1 MSQPPK
7 NKAVPSS
14 RIARLSRIGSL
25 ATKIAGSV
33 VAQGTTKLLSGQ
45 RPVLSDMLLTPK
57 NMQRI
62 TNQLASLRGAAMKL
76 GQLISMDAG
85 ELLSPQLSAILARLR
100 EDADPMPKA
109 QLQGVL
115 DSALG
120 TGWQDRLLYFSY
132 APIAAASIGQVHKA
146 ITMDGETLALKVQY
160 PGIRDSINSD
170 VDNVAS
176 IIKLSGML
184 PAALDI
190 KPLLAEAKQ
199 QLHDEADY
207 RREGRMMSRYGA
219 ALGDYPAL
227 VVPALH
233 SALSTDTVLAM
244 THLNSEPIESLSE
257 APADVRNQ
265 LMTDMF
271 RLFFDEVFDFR
282 LIQSDPNMANF
293 RYMPDTQQIAL
304 LDFGACRE
312 VPAPIADG
320 YLALLRAM
328 ASDDMTGVARA
339 AQDIGLMLDTHTD
352 DQQAAVL
359 AMGKLACEA
368 LYTDGPYDFGNS
380 DLLTRVQAAG
390 MSLSFDQDFWHV
402 PPADAIFIHRKL
414 GGLYFL
420 AKRLNV
426 QVDLRIAAQRWLG

>member
-7 NKAVPSS
+7 HKPVPSS

-25 ATKIAGSV
+25 ASKIAGSV
-33 VAQGTTKLLSGQ
+33 VAQGTSQLLSGK

-62 TNQLASLRGAAMKL
+62 TDQLASLRGAAMKL
-76 GQLISMDAG
+76 GQLISMDGG
-85 ELLSPQLSAILARLR
+85 ELLPPELSAILARLR
-100 EDADPMPKA
+100 EDADPMPKS
-109 QLQGVL
+109 QLQMVL
-115 DSALG
+115 DASLG
-120 TGWQDRLLYFSY
+120 AGWNDRLLYFSY

-146 ITMDGETLALKVQY
+146 ITMEGETLALKVQY
-160 PGIRDSINSD
+160 PGIRDSIDSD

-176 IIKLSGML
+176 IIKLSGLMPGEL
-184 PAALDI
+184 NI

-207 RREGRMMSRYGA
+207 LREARMMTRYGA
-219 ALGDYPAL
+219 ALGDYQAF
-227 VVPALH
+227 VVPTVHH
-233 SALSTDTVLAM
+233 SLSTDTVLAM
-244 THLNSEPIESLSE
+244 TYLSSDPIETLTH

-293 RYMPDTQQIAL
+293 RYMPDTQQLAL

-312 VPAPIADG
+312 VPAYISEG

-328 ASDDMTGVARA
+328 ANDDMTGVAQA
-339 AQDIGLMLDTHTD
+339 ALNICLMQESHSD

-368 LYTDGPYDFGNS
+368 LYSDGPYDFGNS
-380 DLLTRVQAAG
+380 DLLTRVQASG
-390 MSLSFDQDFWHV
+390 MALSFEQNFWHV

-414 GGLYFL
+414 GGLYLL
-420 AKRLNV
+420 AKRLDV
-426 QVDLRIAAQRWLG
+426 QVDLRNAAGRWLG